1 MMIKNVD
8 IKELQH
14 FLKEGI
20 WRITEDEVSKVRYTI
35 YNVIKVSLLSIRRF
49 SEDRIVNRAAALTY
63 NTLLSIVPIL
73 AILFAIARGL
83 GFSNIME
90 QQFRQGLEGQS
101 VAVETILELI
111 NSYLTHAKSGIF
123 IGVGLIVLLWAVIT
137 LTGNIERVFNMIWQV
152 KKPRSIFRKITDYFS
167 IFLLLPIVIVISGGL
182 SIFMTSFVKNLE
194 GFVVLAPF
202 AKAMVRSIPFMFTG
216 LMFTGLY
223 IFMPNTKVRFRH
235 AILPGFIAG
244 AAFQLLQY
252 FYINSQIWVSNYNA
266 IYGSFAAI
274 PMFLLWTQI
283 SWSICL
289 FGAEI
294 SYSSQNIQNYN
305 FANETKNIS
314 RRYHDFLCILV
325 MSFICKRFAKGEM
338 PYSAEELSQ
347 EHKIPIRMTNKILYE
362 LQDLHLIYESSTDEK
377 SDHAIYLPAEDINKL
392 NVATLLI
399 KLDTSGTE
407 DFKIDRENLY
417 SKQWETLEKAR
428 EEYYQCTGSV
438 LLKDL

>member
-1 MMIKNVD
+1 
-8 IKELQH
+8 
-14 FLKEGI
+14 
-20 WRITEDEVSKVRYTI
+20 
-35 YNVIKVSLLSIRRF
+35 
-49 SEDRIVNRAAALTY
+49 
-63 NTLLSIVPIL
+63 
-73 AILFAIARGL
+73 
-83 GFSNIME
+83 
-90 QQFRQGLEGQS
+90 
-101 VAVETILELI
+101 
-111 NSYLTHAKSGIF
+111 
-123 IGVGLIVLLWAVIT
+123 
-137 LTGNIERVFNMIWQV
+137 MIWQV

-362 LQDLHLIYESSTDEK
+362 LLDLHLIYESSTDEK